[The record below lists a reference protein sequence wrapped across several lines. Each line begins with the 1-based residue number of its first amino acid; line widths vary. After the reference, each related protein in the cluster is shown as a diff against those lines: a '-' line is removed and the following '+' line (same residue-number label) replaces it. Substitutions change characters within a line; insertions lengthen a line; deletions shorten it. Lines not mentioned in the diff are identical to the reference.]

1 LLSVSLHLGH
11 NARQC
16 PQKIKAF
23 KEVVSLKFANTVKFN
38 KLAITQTISSVSV

>member
-1 LLSVSLHLGH
+1 LHSVSSHLGH

-23 KEVVSLKFANTVKFN
+23 KGVASLELANTVKSN
-38 KLAITQTISSVSV
+38 NLATTQIISSVSV